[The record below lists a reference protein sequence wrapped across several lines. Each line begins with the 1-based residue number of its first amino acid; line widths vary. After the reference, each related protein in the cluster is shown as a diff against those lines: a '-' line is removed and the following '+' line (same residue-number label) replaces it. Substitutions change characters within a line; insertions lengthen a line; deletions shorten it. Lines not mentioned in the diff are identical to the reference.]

1 VPGSVGASATHL
13 GAESDVAVK
22 EAGVVAFNQLRIE
35 VQAMRQDVGDVMDRL
50 AVLGNL
56 TQTVQYQAMHPDH
69 QTQRSRESQFHFKSA
84 LIKYYEA
91 GYCKSARHF
100 VRADDPE
107 QATYIQCAVT
117 GWKLKRNKCIAGHVL
132 PHASAHL
139 AHAFGLSPEGIN
151 DVRNGLLCCEHVEE
165 LMHPPLRI
173 CFLYDI
179 LHDNWKFT
187 VLDGQLLVTKIR
199 ETNKTFGQ
207 CNGKTLKLPDGKSPW
222 KRLLWI
228 HAEQAITAALSAE
241 LLSDKKW
248 EEERGRIQ
256 SLLTLVFTQRD
267 SDAAVRKWRDGHV
280 HVSSGSEHPN

>member
-1 VPGSVGASATHL
+1 MPARRVQIVVRCLWCRSAELLDGVSVRSGSSRFTCRLLTRLSDHPFSAPFFLSWPSARPSSACVSGSRGWRNPTWCT
-13 GAESDVAVK
+13 DVAVK

-151 DVRNGLLCCEHVEE
+151 DVRN
-165 LMHPPLRI
+165 
-173 CFLYDI
+173 
-179 LHDNWKFT
+179 
-187 VLDGQLLVTKIR
+187 
-199 ETNKTFGQ
+199 
-207 CNGKTLKLPDGKSPW
+207 
-222 KRLLWI
+222 
-228 HAEQAITAALSAE
+228 
-241 LLSDKKW
+241 
-248 EEERGRIQ
+248 
-256 SLLTLVFTQRD
+256 
-267 SDAAVRKWRDGHV
+267 
-280 HVSSGSEHPN
+280 